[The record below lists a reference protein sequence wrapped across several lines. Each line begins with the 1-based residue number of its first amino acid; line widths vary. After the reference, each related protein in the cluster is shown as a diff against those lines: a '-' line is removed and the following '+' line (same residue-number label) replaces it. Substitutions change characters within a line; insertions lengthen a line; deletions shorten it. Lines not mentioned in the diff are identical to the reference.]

1 MAAKKAVTIL
11 NLKYRHN
18 VRITI
23 LNKYWVTAARIL
35 VTVNEMSL
43 FNIFLVLLVK
53 TECMMV
59 SKMGVTWI
67 KISYYMFY

>member
-11 NLKYRHN
+11 NYPYSHN
-18 VRITI
+18 VRIII
-23 LNKYWVTAARIL
+23 LNKYFVTAARIL

-59 SKMGVTWI
+59 SKMAATWI

>member
-1 MAAKKAVTIL
+1 M
-11 NLKYRHN
+11 
-18 VRITI
+18 ITI
-23 LNKYWVTAARIL
+23 LNKYCVTAAWIV

-67 KISYYMFY
+67 KISNYMFY